1 MYENLGRQTAS
12 CYLCLR
18 ISDSS
23 YSTAG
28 LFEKKPQNS
37 CLLKFASRHI
47 PDSFESAYLS
57 EYIRR
62 HIQLMSFGMIDRPMS
77 KGVCCSER
85 TSIIRTLTVSSD
97 SSRCVDVEASN
108 LIVKMYVN
116 PRNSEL
122 WQKDMTTTLMQMPLW
137 RISALRKLRLPLL

>member
-1 MYENLGRQTAS
+1 MGQQRTS
-12 CYLCLR
+12 CYLCCR
-18 ISDSS
+18 ISAFSNFANG
-23 YSTAG
+23 T
-28 LFEKKPQNS
+28 FEKKPQNLRS
-37 CLLKFASRHI
+37 LKFASRYI

-62 HIQLMSFGMIDRPMS
+62 HIQLMSFGMIDCPMS

>member
-1 MYENLGRQTAS
+1 MSENLGRQTAS

-47 PDSFESAYLS
+47 PDSFESAYS
-57 EYIRR
+57 PECIRR

-85 TSIIRTLTVSSD
+85 TSIIRTLTLSSD

-122 WQKDMTTTLMQMPLW
+122 WQ

>member
-1 MYENLGRQTAS
+1 MSENLGRQTAS

-47 PDSFESAYLS
+47 PDSFESAYLP

-62 HIQLMSFGMIDRPMS
+62 HIQLMNFGMIDRPMF
-77 KGVCCSER
+77 KEICCSER

-97 SSRCVDVEASN
+97 SPMCVDVEASN
-108 LIVKMYVN
+108 RIILIYVKSQEIMIYG
-116 PRNSEL
+116 
-122 WQKDMTTTLMQMPLW
+122 KK
-137 RISALRKLRLPLL
+137 I